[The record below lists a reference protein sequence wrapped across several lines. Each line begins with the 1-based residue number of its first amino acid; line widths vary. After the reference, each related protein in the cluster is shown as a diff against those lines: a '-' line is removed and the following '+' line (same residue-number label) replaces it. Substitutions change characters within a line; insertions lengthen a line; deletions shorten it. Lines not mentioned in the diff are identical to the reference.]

1 MVDTTSKK
9 GVGDGAKNTA
19 KRAANKADDAPWLEP
34 LAQVGVAS
42 IGIVHL
48 LLAWLALQVAFGL
61 GGGSGQSTDNTGALK
76 EIAEK
81 PFGKVLLGIMAVGL
95 FAYAVWQAISAAIGY
110 RSETDDKKRWFKRGG
125 AALKAVI
132 GLLLGL
138 QAARLTLGSSQKSSS
153 SKQEDWTAKLLDA
166 PAGRV
171 LVVIAGLIVL
181 AYAAYLAYRGVKK
194 KFLESLKGNPG
205 QSLVRFGQA
214 GYVARGV
221 VFAIVGALIIVAGVK
236 EQPEKAR
243 GLDGALKTLADQPF
257 GTWLLAL
264 VALGLA
270 AYGVFRVI
278 TARMTKAG

>member
-1 MVDTTSKK
+1 MVDTTSKN

-61 GGGSGQSTDNTGALK
+61 GGGGQSTDNTGALK

-81 PFGKVLLGIMAVGL
+81 PFGKVLLGIMAIGL

-110 RSETDDKKRWFKRGG
+110 RTESDDKKRYVKRGG

-132 GLLLGL
+132 GVLLGL

-181 AYAAYLAYRGVKK
+181 VYAAYLAYRGVKK
-194 KFLESLKGNPG
+194 KFLESLKGHPG
-205 QSLVRFGQA
+205 QSMVRFGQA
-214 GYVARGV
+214 GYIARGV

-270 AYGVFRVI
+270 AYGVFRVM
-278 TARMTKAG
+278 TARQTKAG